1 MSKTQQIAQQRLADV
16 RSKWRTDTGDAE
28 LVEAYLQLGRKVGG
42 GYTDD
47 AAGKL
52 ARIFDLNGRLSP
64 AQVAN
69 VRRAALESMRQPAP
83 EPVQKR
89 KYTRRKNVQNCVT
102 VNTSQLKRG
111 TSCKSKKTLK

>member
-1 MSKTQQIAQQRLADV
+1 MNKIQELAAKRMADV

-28 LVEAYLQLGRKVGG
+28 LVEAYLQLGRKLGG
-42 GYTDD
+42 GYSDD

-69 VRRAALESMRQPAP
+69 VRRAALESMRQPAI

-89 KYTRRKNVQNCVT
+89 KYTRRTNV
-102 VNTSQLKRG
+102 
-111 TSCKSKKTLK
+111 

>member
-28 LVEAYLQLGRKVGG
+28 LVEAYLQLGRKLGG
-42 GYTDD
+42 GYTDE

-69 VRRAALESMRQPAP
+69 VRRAALESMRQPVI

-89 KYTRRKNVQNCVT
+89 KYTRRTNV
-102 VNTSQLKRG
+102 
-111 TSCKSKKTLK
+111 